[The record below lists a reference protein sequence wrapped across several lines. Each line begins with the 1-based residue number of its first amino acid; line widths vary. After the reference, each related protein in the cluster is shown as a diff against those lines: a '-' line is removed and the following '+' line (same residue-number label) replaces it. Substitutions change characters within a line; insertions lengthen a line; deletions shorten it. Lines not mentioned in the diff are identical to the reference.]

1 MREVYIKEISTK
13 LAPFDIFSLFKNE
26 DEVVFLD
33 SGKDFSGSG
42 RYSFLGIN
50 SFITIKGDTE
60 EYVLNGK
67 ASNGDAL
74 NKIKGILEEY
84 KIINNTHFPFVG
96 GGMGYF
102 SYDLGRDFEQIIE
115 MAQEDIE
122 VPKVYY
128 NFYDNV
134 IIFDNLNKTT
144 YISALGIKKEA
155 NKSVNEIESVIKN
168 GVVIEK
174 PEVVER
180 IDFSKFTS
188 NFEKEEYINAVGKV
202 KDYICSGDVYIM
214 NLTQRFQC
222 DFKRTG
228 YDIYHDLRTINPAQF
243 GAYMKLNEFEILS
256 CSPERFLK
264 VREGVIDTRPI
275 KGTRPRGK
283 NPKEDETNRIELM
296 NSEKDKSELLMIVDL
311 ERNDLSRVCK
321 LNSVKVT
328 ELFEIEEYPTVFHLV
343 ANIRGELEEGKDI
356 IDCIRVGFPGG
367 SITGA
372 PKIRAMEIIDE
383 MEKVR
388 RNIYTGSIG
397 YLGFDGNCD
406 INIVIRTI
414 MLKDRTAYFGVGGGI
429 TWESEEEFEYEET
442 LHKANALMRALCNE

>member
-1 MREVYIKEISTK
+1 MREVYIKKISTK

-26 DEVVFLD
+26 EQVIFLD
-33 SGKDFSGSG
+33 SGKDFEGSG

-50 SFITIKGDTE
+50 PFITIKGDTK
-60 EYVLNGK
+60 EYLLNGK
-67 ASNGDAL
+67 AADGDVL
-74 NKIKGILEEY
+74 DKIKGILEEY
-84 KIINNTHFPFVG
+84 KLDNNTEFPFIG
-96 GGMGYF
+96 GGIGYF
-102 SYDLGRDFEQIIE
+102 SYDLGRDFEEITE
-115 MAQEDIE
+115 MAKADIE
-122 VPKVYY
+122 IPKVYF

-144 YISALGIKKEA
+144 YISGLGINKEA
-155 NKSVNEIESVIKN
+155 DRSVNDIESIINK
-168 GVVIEK
+168 GVSIEK
-174 PEVVER
+174 PKVDEK

-188 NFEKEEYINAVGKV
+188 NFEKKEYINAVGKV
-202 KDYICSGDVYIM
+202 RDYICSGDVYIM
-214 NLTQRFQC
+214 NLTQRFKC
-222 DFKRTG
+222 KVIREG
-228 YDIYHDLRTINPAQF
+228 YEIYNDLRTINPAQF
-243 GAYMKLNEFEILS
+243 GSYMKMGEFEILS

-283 NPKEDETNRIELM
+283 NAKEDEMNRIELM

-343 ANIRGELEEGKDI
+343 ANIRGELEDGKDI
-356 IDCIRVGFPGG
+356 IDCIRVAFPGG

-372 PKIRAMEIIDE
+372 PKIRSMEIIDE

-397 YLGFDGNCD
+397 YLGFDGNSD

-414 MLKDRTAYFGVGGGI
+414 MLKDGTAYFGVGGGI

-442 LHKANALMRALCNE
+442 LHKANALMRALSNE

>member
-1 MREVYIKEISTK
+1 M
-13 LAPFDIFSLFKNE
+13 FKNE

>member
-1 MREVYIKEISTK
+1 MKEVYIRQINTELTT
-13 LAPFDIFSLFKNE
+13 FDIFSLFKNE
-26 DEVVFLD
+26 EEVVFLD

-50 SFITIKGDTE
+50 PFIKIKGDTK
-60 EYVLNGK
+60 EYVFNGE
-67 ASNGDAL
+67 AANGDVL
-74 NKIKGILEEY
+74 DKIKDILQDY
-84 KIINNTHFPFVG
+84 KIENNTNFPFIG
-96 GGMGYF
+96 GGIGYF
-102 SYDLGRDFEQIIE
+102 SYDLGRDFEKITEI
-115 MAQEDIE
+115 AKEDIE
-122 VPKVYY
+122 IPKIYF

-144 YISALGIKKEA
+144 FVTGLGIKEKAE
-155 NKSVNEIESVIKN
+155 KSIDEIESIIKS
-168 GVVIEK
+168 GETIEK
-174 PEVVER
+174 PEVGEE
-180 IDFSKFTS
+180 IDFTKFTS
-188 NFEKEEYINAVGKV
+188 NFEKEEYIKAVGKV
-202 KDYICSGDVYIM
+202 RDYIRSGDVYIM

-222 DFKRTG
+222 PVGRSG
-228 YDIYHDLRTINPAQF
+228 YDIYNDLRTINPAQF
-243 GAYMKLNEFEILS
+243 GAYMKLDEFEILS

-283 NPKEDETNRIELM
+283 NPEEDEKNRKELM

-321 LNSVKVT
+321 LNTVKVT

-343 ANIRGELEEGKDI
+343 SNIRGELEEGKDI
-356 IDCIRVGFPGG
+356 IDSIRVAFPGG

-414 MLKDRTAYFGVGGGI
+414 MLKEGTAYFGVGGGI

-442 LHKANALMRALCNE
+442 LHKAKALMRALCNE